1 MINTKYLTREYIS
14 ELPVGKGLRPLARV
28 MGVKYYTRKKQPE
41 LIEEILEKVKELQ
54 NQNEKIEIPQEI
66 LEVFY
71 EKFPEIKKEEQT
83 EKQIPQE
90 SSEEKNKEQETPP
103 TPKKKK
109 RRREY
114 RLIPTKKISSSLKKE
129 PLKEVRELLPK
140 KSESY
145 VSQENKSLSTN
156 NPSVKSTS
164 DKETSST
171 PEDKRQPDK
180 VILTSSGKKV
190 LKLRQKDP
198 VTGEVKIVEIEVK
211 GQNPQE
217 QIIEP
222 EETLLAPATSLP
234 DFYIE
239 TIGVLDILAKEN
251 HGYLRSAQYSYLP
264 SPDDVYVSKNFI
276 RKYNL
281 KKGDV
286 IQGKIRLPKEKERFF
301 TLVEIDKINGLP
313 PEALRRRVDF
323 EHLTPLFPTEKFK
336 IEQYQSG
343 IYNDLS
349 LRILDLF
356 APIGKGQRGLIV
368 APPKSGKTILLQKVA
383 NAIAENHPEV
393 HLIILLIDERPEE
406 VTEMQ
411 RHVNAE
417 VIGSTFDA
425 PAAQHVKV
433 ADIVLE
439 KAKRLV
445 EAKHDVVIL
454 LDSITRLARAYNTV
468 TPSSG
473 KVLTGGVEANAL
485 TKPKRFFGAARKIEE
500 GGSLT
505 ILATAL
511 IETGSR
517 MDEVIFEEFKGTG
530 NMELVLDRNLSNKRL
545 YPAINVLASGTRH
558 EEKLIPENLLKR
570 IWILREYMSEM
581 NSTEAIKF
589 LKKHIAGTQNN
600 EEFLLAMSK
609 F

>member
-1 MINTKYLTREYIS
+1 MIDKKYLTETYLNEIS
-14 ELPVGKGLRPLARV
+14 RQNLLPLARAL
-28 MGVKYYTRKKQPE
+28 GVKYYARLKKNELVKAITRLVQEKGLSEFPE
-41 LIEEILEKVKELQ
+41 QFLEALYK
-54 NQNEKIEIPQEI
+54 
-66 LEVFY
+66 
-71 EKFPEIKKEEQT
+71 KFPEARL
-83 EKQIPQE
+83 EKTRE
-90 SSEEKNKEQETPP
+90 TEEKP
-103 TPKKKK
+103 KK
-109 RRREY
+109 RRKRTV
-114 RLIPTKKISSSLKKE
+114 LSIPVFKQNTEKKQKATQQKEQPTPISPQPIKEEKGVPAPLEKKTF
-129 PLKEVRELLPK
+129 LSRT
-140 KSESY
+140 
-145 VSQENKSLSTN
+145 SQPVTLSA
-156 NPSVKSTS
+156 
-164 DKETSST
+164 
-171 PEDKRQPDK
+171 
-180 VILTSSGKKV
+180 SGKKV

-198 VTGEVKIVEIEVK
+198 LTGEEKIIEVEVAGQNQENTEPEIEI
-211 GQNPQE
+211 P
-217 QIIEP
+217 
-222 EETLLAPATSLP
+222 APSVQVE
-234 DFYIE
+234 DFYID
-239 TIGVLDILAKEN
+239 TIGVLDIAAKEN
-251 HGYLRSAQYSYLP
+251 LGYLRSAQYNYLP
-264 SPDDVYVSKNFI
+264 SPDDIYVSRNFI
-276 RKYNL
+276 RRYNL

-286 IQGKIRLPKEKERFF
+286 IQGKIRLPKDKERYF
-301 TLVEIDKINGLP
+301 TLAEIEKINGLP
-313 PEALRRRVDF
+313 PEALKRRVDF
-323 EHLTPLFPTEKFK
+323 EHLTPLFPTEKFQ
-336 IEQYQSG
+336 IENYKSG

-349 LRILDLF
+349 LRVLDLF

-383 NAIAENHPEV
+383 NAIAANHPEV

-425 PAAQHVKV
+425 PASQHVKV

-530 NMELVLDRNLSNKRL
+530 NMELVLDRTLSNRRI
-545 YPAINVLASGTRH
+545 YPAINILASGTRH
-558 EEKLIPENLLKR
+558 EEKLIPDNLLKR
-570 IWILREYMSEM
+570 IWILREYISEM
-581 NSTEAIKF
+581 SPIEAIK
-589 LKKHIAGTQNN
+589 KIRKHMGGTQSNQ
-600 EEFLLAMSK
+600 EFLMVEMSK
-609 F
+609 L